1 MQQWRGNLAMQNG
14 GEDAVFE
21 FPQEVLAILPSDPY
35 EQLDVARTITAMAV
49 AARVSKLELE
59 TGNLRLKLAEK
70 ENIIHVLQERSGDP
84 ESTLHET
91 SARLSR
97 ALGEQVWK
105 LLLDV
110 SRLSKGF

>member
-1 MQQWRGNLAMQNG
+1 MQNG
-14 GEDAVFE
+14 GEDVVFE
-21 FPQEVLAILPSDPY
+21 FSQEVLAILMSDPY
-35 EQLDVARTITAMAV
+35 EQLHVVRTITAMV
-49 AARVSKLELE
+49 VVMRVSKLELE
-59 TGNLRLKLAEK
+59 TGNLHLKLTEK

-91 SARLSR
+91 IARLSR
-97 ALGEQVWK
+97 ALGEHVWK

>member
-1 MQQWRGNLAMQNG
+1 MQNG
-14 GEDAVFE
+14 REGGVFE
-21 FPQEVLAILPSDPY
+21 LPQQVLSILPSNPY
-35 EQLDVARTITAMAV
+35 EQLDVARTIMAMAV

-59 TGNLRLKLAEK
+59 TGNLHLKLSEK
-70 ENIIHVLQERSGDP
+70 ENIIHVLQERNRDP

-91 SARLSR
+91 SALLSR

>member
-1 MQQWRGNLAMQNG
+1 MIASGNLAIQNG
-14 GEDAVFE
+14 REGGVFE
-21 FPQEVLAILPSDPY
+21 LSQEVLSIFPSDPY
-35 EQLDVARTITAMAV
+35 EHLDVVRMITAMAV

-59 TGNLRLKLAEK
+59 TGNLHLKLAEK
-70 ENIIHVLQERSGDP
+70 ENIIHVLQERTGDL

-91 SARLSR
+91 NTHLSCT
-97 ALGEQVWK
+97 LGEQVWK